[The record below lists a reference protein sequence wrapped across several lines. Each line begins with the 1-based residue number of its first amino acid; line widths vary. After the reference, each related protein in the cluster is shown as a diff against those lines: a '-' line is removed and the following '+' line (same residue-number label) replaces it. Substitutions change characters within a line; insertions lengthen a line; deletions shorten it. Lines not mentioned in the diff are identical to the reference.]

1 MRGTTEQLTTADGR
15 RLAYHRVGSGPTV
28 VCHPGGPGFS
38 SLYLSNLGGLDEEL
52 ELVLLDPRGTGSS
65 GPARDPRAYRIDDY
79 ADDLEELRGHLGLE
93 RMLLL
98 GHSHGGVAAI
108 AYAARHPERIQ
119 RLILAS
125 TLPRHGTEQEAAMQA
140 AIESRSGEP
149 WYGDAVAALRAELEG
164 TFADGRE
171 LMGLVA
177 RMMPMY
183 FASYGEAERAYV
195 DTLAADE
202 LSVDATRLWEKEIF
216 ESFDLRPLLPRL
228 RMPTLVIT
236 GAEDFITGPAAAGEL
251 VEGIPEPEMVV
262 LPGVGH
268 MIFVEAPEAFREAV
282 LSFLGVGA
290 RA

>member
-1 MRGTTEQLTTADGR
+1 VRGTTEQLTTADGR
-15 RLAYHRVGSGPTV
+15 TLAYHRGGSGPTI

-38 SLYLSNLGGLDEEL
+38 SLYLSDLGGLDEEL

-65 GPARDPRAYRIDDY
+65 DPARDPRAYLIDDY
-79 ADDLEELRGHLGLE
+79 ADDLEELRRHLGLE
-93 RMLLL
+93 RMALL

-108 AYAARHPERIQ
+108 AYAARHPERVE

-125 TLPRHGTEQEAAMQA
+125 TLPRHGATQETAMQA

-149 WYGDAVAALRAELEG
+149 WYGDAVAALQVELEG

-171 LMGLVA
+171 LMGLVT
-177 RMMPMY
+177 RMLPLY
-183 FASYGEAERAYV
+183 FARYGDAERAYV
-195 DTLAADE
+195 EALAADE

-216 ESFDLRPLLPRL
+216 EHFDLRPLVLRL
-228 RMPTLVIT
+228 TMPTLVIT
-236 GAEDFITGPAAAGEL
+236 GAEDFITGPAAADEL
-251 VEGIPEPEMVV
+251 VDGIPESELVV
-262 LPGVGH
+262 LPDAGH
-268 MIFVEAPEAFREAV
+268 LIFVEAPEAFREAV